1 MILIKDNFFDSVDK
15 IRQIALD
22 FDYNYFEDLIPTP
35 EWRGYRTNSLVLC
48 ESNFSSLLV
57 ECAKKIIFS
66 VCEFYNLNSDE
77 YVIDIF
83 FHITYERTKETINDF
98 ENMKYHRDS
107 ASYAGLVYLTPNPQQ
122 EMGTS
127 ILYKNKIIDVKNVYN
142 RMVAYPAYYIHGPK
156 NLFGDTKENSRMTLT
171 FLTFFITKT
180 T

>member
-1 MILIKDNFFDSVDK
+1 MILIEDNFFDSVDK
-15 IRQIALD
+15 IRKIALD
-22 FDYNYFEDLIPTP
+22 FDYNYFEDLSPIPG
-35 EWRGYRTNSLVLC
+35 WRGYRTNSLVLC
-48 ESNFSSLLV
+48 DNNFSSFLE

-66 VCEFYNLNSDE
+66 VCEFYNLNLDE
-77 YVIDIF
+77 YVIDTF
-83 FHITYERTKETINDF
+83 FHVTYERTKETINDF
-98 ENMKYHRDS
+98 ENIKYHRDS
-107 ASYAGLVYLTPNPQQ
+107 ASYAGLVYLTPNPPQ

-171 FLTFFITKT
+171 FFITKT